1 GSNAAAVAAAVAAG
15 NAASS
20 AAAAASLSSVE
31 LCLVCG
37 DRASG
42 RHYGAISC
50 EGCKG
55 FFKRSIRKQL
65 GYQCRGAMNCEVT
78 KHHRNRCQFC
88 RLQKCLASGMR
99 SDSVQHERK
108 PIVDRKDGIA
118 SSSSVSV
125 SGSSSTVGN
134 SGGSSANK
142 SSYQQVRVKQQ
153 QQQQQQQQ
161 HASSVAA
168 AAASAALFQHAAATP
183 PVSSAA
189 NSTPFG
195 LNENLFPMGLNFAEL
210 TQTLS
215 KCSQLNIFE
224 ITFNI
229 ILPFSVLAS
238 QQQQQQQQAASS
250 NAPSHCYSPEL
261 AKPELDDDDDDSMDN
276 SSTLCL
282 QLLANSASN
291 NNSQHLNFNA
301 AAAAAAAAAAT
312 VDASGSSAL
321 PTPATVG
328 LIQSTLDKRA
338 IDKAL
343 QLLQPIQQQLDRGQ
357 SSQSAAAGLSLK
369 TECESDAED
378 SGTEDVDADL
388 VEHME
393 LDFDYCNRGDFVAN
407 EAIFEQ
413 ELFVSEAQ
421 CAFHVQPPTL
431 VHSYLNMHYVCETGA
446 RIIFLTVHTL
456 RKVPAF
462 ELLDAHTQMKL
473 LRGAWPA
480 LLAVALA
487 QCQRQLAVS
496 TIIGQLVQSVRQVSD
511 IDKIEPQK
519 IAKLA
524 QITRTIHD
532 FVQELQSQEVTD
544 LEYGLLR
551 LVLLFNPLLLQPN
564 RRERSLRAYVKRVQ
578 LYALA
583 TLRRQSGG
591 EERANGLFASLL
603 PLSGLESELTEE
615 LFFANLVGQMQIDS
629 MIPFILMMCNSNG
642 L

>member
-1 GSNAAAVAAAVAAG
+1 MMGTSSGIKTEEPRAMGLNHPSGSSSNSNAAAVAAG

-99 SDSVQHERK
+99 TVQHERK
-108 PIVDRKDGIA
+108 PIVDRKDGIV
-118 SSSSVSV
+118 SGSTGSV
-125 SGSSSTVGN
+125 SGSSSTAGAS
-134 SGGSSANK
+134 SGSAAGK
-142 SSYQQVRVKQQ
+142 SGYQQVRVKQQ
-153 QQQQQQQQ
+153 QQQ
-161 HASSVAA
+161 HASAA
-168 AAASAALFQHAAATP
+168 AAAAASAASAALFQHAATP
-183 PVSSAA
+183 PASTAT
-189 NSTPFG
+189 TPFG
-195 LNENLFPMGLNFAEL
+195 LSENLFPMSLNFAEL
-210 TQTLS
+210 TQTLM
-215 KCSQLNIFE
+215 
-224 ITFNI
+224 
-229 ILPFSVLAS
+229 LATQ

-261 AKPELDDDDDDSMDN
+261 AKPELDEDEDDSMDN

-301 AAAAAAAAAAT
+301 AAAAAAAADAT
-312 VDASGSSAL
+312 AL

-328 LIQSTLDKRA
+328 LIQSSMDKRA

-343 QLLQPIQQQLDRGQ
+343 QLLQPIQQQLDRNQSGQ
-357 SSQSAAAGLSLK
+357 NTAAAAALSIK
-369 TECESDAED
+369 PECDSDAED

-388 VEHME
+388 VEHMD
-393 LDFDYCNRGDFVAN
+393 LDFEYCSRGDFVAN
-407 EAIFEQ
+407 EAIFAQ
-413 ELFVSEAQ
+413 DLFASEAQ
-421 CAFHVQPPTL
+421 CAFHVQPPAL

-487 QCQRQLAVS
+487 QCQRQLAVP
-496 TIIGQLVQSVRQVSD
+496 TIIGQLVQSVRQVAD

-524 QITRTIHD
+524 QITRTLHD
-532 FVQELQSQEVTD
+532 FVQELQTQDVTD
-544 LEYGLLR
+544 LEFGLLR
-551 LVLLFNPLLLQPN
+551 LVLLFNPLMLQQN

-578 LYALA
+578 LYALS

-603 PLSGLESELTEE
+603 PLSVLESELTEE
-615 LFFANLVGQMQIDS
+615 LFFANLVGQMQIDA